1 MSPVL
6 KDKNV
11 REDLLDA
18 SIKLFAHNGFDGT
31 SIRDIIKDANATL
44 SSVTY
49 YFGGKENLYHETI
62 RYVMNEKIQME
73 DLFLE
78 FVDAE
83 LKTDQETSDQLAL
96 LVRKLALSFLDT
108 EKPNW
113 YGELFARAML
123 DSTHGSIE
131 VFLEKRLAIEEFEDR
146 LQEKVSE
153 NITFKPEVF
162 TTNMFAQIQFMA
174 LAKQLILESRNME
187 DYTRDYIEGVIHQ
200 ITRNLIIPL
209 GLPEPDFYFTKL
221 KSNINKFNIL
231 IQEEK
236 NEAL

>member
-49 YFGGKENLYHETI
+49 YFGGKENLYLETI
-62 RYVMNEKIQME
+62 RYAMNEKIKIE
-73 DLFLE
+73 DIFLE
-78 FVDAE
+78 FANAE
-83 LKTDQETSDQLAL
+83 LKTDQQTSDQLAI
-96 LVRKLALSFLDT
+96 LVRKMALAFLDT
-108 EKPNW
+108 ESPNW

-123 DSTHGSIE
+123 DSTHGSID
-131 VFLEKRLAIEEFEDR
+131 VFLERHLAMEKFEDR
-146 LQEKVSE
+146 LLETISEKIE
-153 NITFKPEVF
+153 FKPEVF
-162 TTNMFAQIQFMA
+162 TTTMFGQIQFMA
-174 LAKQLILESRNME
+174 LAKPLILKSRNME
-187 DYTRDYIEGVIHQ
+187 DYTRDYIEGAIHQ

-209 GLPEPDFYFTKL
+209 GLPEPDF
-221 KSNINKFNIL
+221 
-231 IQEEK
+231 
-236 NEAL
+236 A